1 MFAQELIEKLLE
13 QMEVQGEL
21 AGSQSIA
28 RDATAK
34 ASAAPANTTPY
45 KIKIIGARH
54 LSYQNFHCPDAYCVM
69 TLGGQVV
76 GATNIVP
83 NNCHPFWYCDYTVHL
98 PDRLNTNTKAFLQ
111 FNVYHDNNL
120 GNEISVGR
128 AAVFLRDDNLQNFLT
143 HNATLSMRP
152 QGSLL
157 IRIRREGEL
166 EDTAWYVQRTQEV
179 LRFTLE
185 DIIHAFSSKVTSYNS
200 FMHHYR

>member
-1 MFAQELIEKLLE
+1 M
-13 QMEVQGEL
+13 
-21 AGSQSIA
+21 
-28 RDATAK
+28 
-34 ASAAPANTTPY
+34 
-45 KIKIIGARH
+45 
-54 LSYQNFHCPDAYCVM
+54 
-69 TLGGQVV
+69 
-76 GATNIVP
+76 
-83 NNCHPFWYCDYTVHL
+83 
-98 PDRLNTNTKAFLQ
+98 
-111 FNVYHDNNL
+111 
-120 GNEISVGR
+120 GR